1 MIKKSWGR
9 LSVVRQRSG
18 SPNSCPL
25 SGSQAWQT
33 LAHNHCHHHH
43 PYHLHVPPPYHH
55 HHRLLTSFWI
65 IITRLLCTNIIIT
78 LFCCV
83 LFIIIN
89 DSSWIISQTFHNNWT
104 ILHFCCCANTKGA
117 VGGQNENIE
126 VATINIFADLS
137 ILWNAYLNVGGFNP
151 YNCATTLTLR
161 RLYLEPPY
169 LFRDSAACFPCLAV
183 GIMSLSSS

>member
-1 MIKKSWGR
+1 MIKKSWSR

-43 PYHLHVPPPYHH
+43 PYHDHSPPPHH
-55 HHRLLTSFWI
+55 HLFTSLWI
-65 IITRLLCTNIIIT
+65 IIRFSSFVHKHYDCTVLLCT
-78 LFCCV
+78 LSSSSS
-83 LFIIIN
+83 
-89 DSSWIISQTFHNNWT
+89 SSWIISQTFHNNQT